1 MSSLRHYLT
10 PTTLS
15 AVLTL
20 ALTPVATANFGNSFY
35 LGPWTGGAYISKA
48 TYSLAAPSVITDY
61 DTSDSSLWVSI
72 WVGVQQSAVDVDN
85 ENLVQPLLNWCVDQ
99 ESCGCDASATEWCV
113 AASTYTPEGQTGQA
127 YVRVPSDA
135 ALEFEISVNSSTS
148 MIDQKVWLNGELVS
162 QQSDSKGLKP
172 GVFYSA
178 NECSDSNCG
187 TLASFSWTNIT
198 LVMSAAV
205 TDLGDYMSY
214 DGASSDGL
222 TSSDGGITWTVDA
235 IAMGKDTTWDGQ

>member
-1 MSSLRHYLT
+1 MYRC
-10 PTTLS
+10 
-15 AVLTL
+15 
-20 ALTPVATANFGNSFY
+20 ALTYHSV
-35 LGPWTGGAYISKA
+35 
-48 TYSLAAPSVITDY
+48 SLLFFPAA
-61 DTSDSSLWVSI
+61 
-72 WVGVQQSAVDVDN
+72 
-85 ENLVQPLLNWCVDQ
+85 
-99 ESCGCDASATEWCV
+99 
-113 AASTYTPEGQTGQA
+113 
-127 YVRVPSDA
+127 
-135 ALEFEISVNSSTS
+135 
-148 MIDQKVWLNGELVS
+148 
-162 QQSDSKGLKP
+162 KGLKP

-187 TLASFSWTNIT
+187 TLASFSWTNVT